1 LFFQKWCLFSLFEI
15 QKVRIILFHYKNALE
30 DDNIIEDVVE
40 INEDEDDILDNEIK
54 VANEIDLSVIMEII
68 EISENNIIEIY

>member
-1 LFFQKWCLFSLFEI
+1 
-15 QKVRIILFHYKNALE
+15 
-30 DDNIIEDVVE
+30 VVE